1 MANAMAGA
9 KWMTYA
15 ELGELIGGTSE
26 AGRQLALRL
35 KLRKQVGNEDKRVRV
50 WVDEET
56 VTRRSSRSTPAQT
69 PVEHPVQT
77 PVQQDAQTGEINA
90 LREYLTTVER
100 LMAEQRADHHVALD
114 LLRAAHLAELE
125 RIAADQTRQI
135 GERAQLQ
142 DQLQEALAEA
152 DHAKSDQVRMARDVA
167 TMFDELR
174 ALADKHAEL
183 HADRARLQAGLE
195 RLQDERNSAVLSA
208 DQAQQE
214 IKRQRDQANALLS
227 QVEDLNGSLDQMR
240 RERQAEV
247 GRLRAELKQERIR
260 WWHRWLRR
268 S

>member
-100 LMAEQRADHHVALD
+100 LMAEQRADHQAALD
-114 LLRAAHLAELE
+114 LLHAAHTAELE
-125 RIAADQTRQI
+125 RIETNQGRLI
-135 GERAQLQ
+135 EERAQLQ
-142 DQLQEALAEA
+142 DELQETRAEA
-152 DHAKSDQVRMARDVA
+152 DHAKADQVRMARDVA
-167 TMFDELR
+167 NMFEDMR
-174 ALADKHAEL
+174 AVGEKHAEL
-183 HADRARLQAGLE
+183 HADRARLQADVD
-195 RLQDERNSAVLSA
+195 RLA
-208 DQAQQE
+208 
-214 IKRQRDQANALLS
+214 
-227 QVEDLNGSLDQMR
+227 
-240 RERQAEV
+240 
-247 GRLRAELKQERIR
+247 AELEQARR
-260 WWHRWLRR
+260 PWWRR
-268 S
+268 MLGQ